1 MADGNFF
8 GGQFFGGGFFGELV
22 ESAPTGIIGGGGYHP
37 SQGYSGYETRRRTKK
52 EIQEERERLGILPK
66 AAEIIEKVAERQ
78 ATEPDELTLDEQQR
92 FEELQRELALESI
105 EWDGKYLELLNT
117 LREQLIRDEIAKLI
131 RLKLQREENE
141 MMVFMMAA
149 LA

>member
-1 MADGNFF
+1 MSGNFF
-8 GGQFFGGGFFGELV
+8 DGKFFGGGFFGDLP
-22 ESAPTGIIGGGGYHP
+22 STTISGGGYNP
-37 SQGYSGYETRRRTKK
+37 SQGYSGYETRRRTRK
-52 EIQEERERLGILPK
+52 EIQEEREKLRILPK
-66 AAEIIEKVAERQ
+66 AAAIIERVAERQ
-78 ATEPDELTLDEQQR
+78 ATELAELKLDEQQR

-131 RLKLQREENE
+131 RLKLEREENE
-141 MMVFMMAA
+141 MMVLLMAA